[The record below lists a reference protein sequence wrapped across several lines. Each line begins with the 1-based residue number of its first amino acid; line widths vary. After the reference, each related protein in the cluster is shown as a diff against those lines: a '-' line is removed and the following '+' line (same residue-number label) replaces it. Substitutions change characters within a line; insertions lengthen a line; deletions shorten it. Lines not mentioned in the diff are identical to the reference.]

1 MKAKLTLLAA
11 LTLTVAWSSLK
22 VARAQA
28 PEATLRVD
36 LGSGVSMEL
45 VLVKAG
51 AFRQG
56 SPATEPDRGDDET
69 QREATLTKDFYIGK
83 HEVTVAQF
91 RRFVDATG
99 YKTEAEKGTSGGFG
113 WNGQALEQ
121 RSSFNWKNPGF
132 PQTDDHPVTIVTFDD
147 ATAFTRWLSSKA
159 SRAVS
164 LPTEA
169 QWEFAARANST
180 SAYPSGAA
188 KATQAAALG
197 WSKANAPGGTHPVG
211 GKSPNGIGLFDMAG
225 NVAEWCLDWYGP
237 YEAGPVTDP
246 LETRQNLSDKPR
258 RVLRGGSWLRDPKNG
273 RSAARHRNAPGTRN
287 ADNGLRVVASV
298 TAAAPGSAPNP
309 LASSAGA
316 GAKAPGSSGESSDLS
331 GPQAI
336 GVLAIVFL
344 VGAGILVVAWRIA
357 SWLFRTVVT
366 KTLLG
371 DAAAGVRTQVS
382 EDGFTLNAPKVP
394 MGHRIHY
401 RYVVDGKP
409 QTGSTVFSGDSE
421 MGQTIYTGARPS
433 SVQIFAVTAPGQA
446 LPAEKPK
453 PVRTSTNRA
462 TSRTD
467 DDSFRGYP
475 SAYR

>member
-1 MKAKLTLLAA
+1 MKARHLLLTA
-11 LTLTVAWSSLK
+11 LTLAGAWSSPNA
-22 VARAQA
+22 ARAQA

-36 LGSGVSMEL
+36 LGSGVAVEL

-56 SPATEPDRGDDET
+56 SPASEPDRADDEA
-69 QREATLTKDFYIGK
+69 QREVTLTNDFYIGR

-113 WNGQALEQ
+113 WTGQALEQ

-159 SRAVS
+159 GRAVS

-197 WSKANAPGGTHPVG
+197 WSKANAAGGTHPVG
-211 GKSPNGIGLFDMAG
+211 GKPPNGIGLFDMAG

-237 YEAGPVTDP
+237 YPAGPIVDP
-246 LETRQNLSDKPR
+246 LETRQNLSDKAR

-273 RSAARHRNAPGTRN
+273 RSAARHRNTPGTRN
-287 ADNGLRVVASV
+287 ADNGFRVAASV
-298 TAAAPGSAPNP
+298 TASSP
-309 LASSAGA
+309 SSAGTP
-316 GAKAPGSSGESSDLS
+316 GNAPASSVESTDLS

-336 GVLAIVFL
+336 GVLAVVFL
-344 VGAGILVVAWRIA
+344 AGAGILVVAWRILA
-357 SWLFRTVVT
+357 WLFRKLVT
-366 KTLLG
+366 GTLPG
-371 DAAAGVRTQVS
+371 DSAAGVRTKVS

-421 MGQTIYTGARPS
+421 LGQTVYTGSRPS
-433 SVQIFAVTAPGQA
+433 AVQIFAVTAPGQA
-446 LPAEKPK
+446 LPAEKPR
-453 PVRTSTNRA
+453 PARTSANRA

-475 SAYR
+475 SAY

>member
-1 MKAKLTLLAA
+1 MKVGHHVLAA
-11 LTLTVAWSSLK
+11 LILAAALSSLEI
-22 VARAQA
+22 ARAQA
-28 PEATLRVD
+28 PEAAHRLD
-36 LGSGVSMEL
+36 LGSGVSMDL

-56 SPATEPDRGDDET
+56 SPATETDRGDDET
-69 QREATLTKDFYIGK
+69 QRDVTLTRDFYIGR
-83 HEVTVAQF
+83 HEVTVGQF

-121 RSSFNWKNPGF
+121 RSSFNWRNPGF
-132 PQTDDHPVTIVTFDD
+132 PQTDDHPVTIVTYDD
-147 ATAFTRWLSSKA
+147 ALAFTRWLSNQA
-159 SRAVS
+159 GRAVS

-197 WSKANAPGGTHPVG
+197 WSKANAGDGTHPVG
-211 GKSPNGIGLFDMAG
+211 QKSPNGIGLFDMAG

-287 ADNGLRVVASV
+287 ADNGFRVVASTTGSPAV
-298 TAAAPGSAPNP
+298 TTTSAPAASASSAAAP
-309 LASSAGA
+309 
-316 GAKAPGSSGESSDLS
+316 SGEASPLS
-331 GPQAI
+331 TLGFLAVAGTLLTA
-336 GVLAIVFL
+336 GVGAIVML
-344 VGAGILVVAWRIA
+344 ARGAA
-357 SWLFRTVVT
+357 SRV
-366 KTLLG
+366 KTEIS
-371 DAAAGVRTQVS
+371 A
-382 EDGFTLNAPKVP
+382 DGFTLKAPRVP
-394 MGHRIHY
+394 AGYRIHY
-401 RYVVDGKP
+401 RYMVDGKT
-409 QTGSTVFSGDSE
+409 QTGSVVSSGDPE
-421 MGQTIYTGARPS
+421 IGQTVYTGSRPS

-453 PVRTSTNRA
+453 PVQRPADRETT
-462 TSRTD
+462 RTD

>member
-1 MKAKLTLLAA
+1 MKVRHHFLAA
-11 LTLTVAWSSLK
+11 LTLAGALSSLEI
-22 VARAQA
+22 ARAQA
-28 PEATLRVD
+28 PEATLRLD
-36 LGSGVSMEL
+36 LGSGASMDL

-56 SPATEPDRGDDET
+56 SPSTEPDRGDDEM
-69 QREATLTKDFYIGK
+69 QREVTLSKDFYMGR
-83 HEVTVAQF
+83 HEVTVGQF

-99 YKTEAEKGTSGGFG
+99 YRTEAEKGTSGGFG
-113 WNGQALEQ
+113 WTGQALEQ

-147 ATAFTRWLSSKA
+147 AMAFTRWLSSRA
-159 SRAVS
+159 GRAVS

-197 WSKANAPGGTHPVG
+197 WSKANAGGGTHPVG

-237 YEAGPVTDP
+237 YQTGPITDP

-273 RSAARHRNAPGTRN
+273 RSAARYRNAPGARN
-287 ADNGLRVVASV
+287 ADNGFRVVAATTSQPAPST
-298 TAAAPGSAPNP
+298 TAAA
-309 LASSAGA
+309 SS
-316 GAKAPGSSGESSDLS
+316 PSSPSSSGDPSPLFTL
-331 GPQAI
+331 GFL
-336 GVLAIVFL
+336 GVLGTLLTAGIAAIVML
-344 VGAGILVVAWRIA
+344 ARG
-357 SWLFRTVVT
+357 
-366 KTLLG
+366 
-371 DAAAGVRTQVS
+371 AAARVKTEIS
-382 EDGFTLNAPKVP
+382 PDGFTLKAPKVP
-394 MGHRIHY
+394 AGHRIHY
-401 RYVVDGKP
+401 RYMVDGKT
-409 QTGSTVFSGDSE
+409 QTGSVVSSGDSE
-421 MGQTIYTGARPS
+421 MGQTVYTGSRPS

-446 LPAEKPK
+446 LPVEKPK
-453 PVRTSTNRA
+453 PVPADRVTTG
-462 TSRTD
+462 TD

>member
-1 MKAKLTLLAA
+1 MQVRHPLFAA
-11 LTLTVAWSSLK
+11 LTLAFALSSLGH
-22 VARAQA
+22 VSAQA
-28 PEATLRVD
+28 PEAALRLD
-36 LGSGVSMEL
+36 LGSGVTMDL

-51 AFRQG
+51 SFRQG
-56 SPATEPDRGDDET
+56 SPAAEPDRGDDEA
-69 QREATLTKDFYIGK
+69 QREVTLTKDFYIGR

-91 RRFVDATG
+91 RRFVEATG

-147 ATAFTRWLSSKA
+147 AVAFTRWLSGKA

-164 LPTEA
+164 LPSEA

-197 WSKANAPGGTHPVG
+197 WSKANAMGGTHPVG
-211 GKSPNGIGLFDMAG
+211 GKSPNGSGLFDMAG

-287 ADNGLRVVASV
+287 ADNGFRVVAS
-298 TAAAPGSAPNP
+298 TTSGPPAPAANP
-309 LASSAGA
+309 PASGKGGDEKQSPA
-316 GAKAPGSSGESSDLS
+316 GSSDTSTSRSLGFIALTL
-331 GPQAI
+331 
-336 GVLAIVFL
+336 LAVAGGL
-344 VGAGILVVAWRIA
+344 VIAWRMIA
-357 SWLFRTVVT
+357 WFLRTLVTRLF
-366 KTLLG
+366 LG
-371 DAAAGVRTQVS
+371 DTAAGVSTKIS
-382 EDGFTLNAPKVP
+382 EDGFVLKAPRVP
-394 MGHRIHY
+394 MGHRVHY
-401 RYVVDGKP
+401 RFVVDGKS
-409 QTGSTVFSGDSE
+409 QTGSTVLSGD
-421 MGQTIYTGARPS
+421 MDLGQTVYTGGRPS
-433 SVQIFAVTAPGQA
+433 SVQVFAVTAPGEA
-446 LPAEKPK
+446 LPAEKPR
-453 PVRTSTNRA
+453 PARPSEERVAPS
-462 TSRTD
+462 TD

>member
-1 MKAKLTLLAA
+1 MKIRRSFPVALLLTGVL
-11 LTLTVAWSSLK
+11 SSLETG
-22 VARAQA
+22 ARAQG

-36 LGSGVSMEL
+36 LGSGVSMDL

-69 QREATLTKDFYIGK
+69 LREVTLTRDFYIGK
-83 HEVTVAQF
+83 NEVTVGQF

-132 PQTDDHPVTIVTFDD
+132 PQTDDHPVAIVTFDD
-147 ATAFTRWLSSKA
+147 AVAFTRWLLT
-159 SRAVS
+159 RAGRPVS

-197 WSKANAPGGTHPVG
+197 WSKANAGGGTHPVG
-211 GKSPNGIGLFDMAG
+211 QKSPNGIGLFDMAG

-237 YEAGPVTDP
+237 YQAGPVTDP
-246 LETRQNLSDKPR
+246 VETRQNLSDKPR
-258 RVLRGGSWLRDPKNG
+258 RVLRGGSWLRDAKNG
-273 RSAARHRNAPGTRN
+273 RSASRYRSTPGSRN
-287 ADNGLRVVASV
+287 ADNGFRVVASTSV
-298 TAAAPGSAPNP
+298 PPAVSTASVPAGGSISPPGASGDPSPLSTLGFLAILGTLLTAGTAAIVM
-309 LASSAGA
+309 LARGA
-316 GAKAPGSSGESSDLS
+316 
-331 GPQAI
+331 
-336 GVLAIVFL
+336 
-344 VGAGILVVAWRIA
+344 A
-357 SWLFRTVVT
+357 SRVKTEVT
-366 KTLLG
+366 P
-371 DAAAGVRTQVS
+371 
-382 EDGFTLNAPKVP
+382 DGFTLKAPKVP
-394 MGHRIHY
+394 AGHRIHY
-401 RYVVDGKP
+401 RYMVDGKT
-409 QTGSTVFSGDSE
+409 QTGSVVSSGDSE
-421 MGQTIYTGARPS
+421 MGQTVYTGSRPS
-433 SVQIFAVTAPGQA
+433 SVQIFAITAPGQA
-446 LPAEKPK
+446 LPVETPK
-453 PVRTSTNRA
+453 PAPRPVDRVTPPA
-462 TSRTD
+462 D

>member
-1 MKAKLTLLAA
+1 MKAKQLLLSA
-11 LTLTVAWSSLK
+11 LTLAIALSGPE

-28 PEATLRVD
+28 ADWTLRVD
-36 LGSGVSMEL
+36 LGSGVAIDL
-45 VLVKAG
+45 VLVKTD

-56 SPATEPDRGDDET
+56 SPPTDRDRGDDET
-69 QREATLTKDFYIGK
+69 LREVTLTTDFYIGR
-83 HEVTVAQF
+83 HEVTVGQF

-99 YKTEAEKGTSGGFG
+99 HKTEAEKGTSGGFG
-113 WNGQALEQ
+113 WTGQALEQ

-132 PQTDDHPVTIVTFDD
+132 PQTDNHPVTIVTFDD
-147 ATAFTRWLSSKA
+147 AVAFTRWLSGKA
-159 SRAVS
+159 GRAVS

-180 SAYPSGAA
+180 SAYPSGEAN
-188 KATQAAALG
+188 ATQAAALS
-197 WSKANAPGGTHPVG
+197 WSKANAAGGTHPVG

-287 ADNGLRVVASV
+287 AANGFRVVASV
-298 TAAAPGSAPNP
+298 TASPASASTP
-309 LASSAGA
+309 LASNAGIA
-316 GAKAPGSSGESSDLS
+316 GNVPASSGESSNLS
-331 GPQAI
+331 GPQTI
-336 GVLAIVFL
+336 GVLAVLLL
-344 VGAGILVVAWRIA
+344 VGAGILVVAWRIFR
-357 SWLFRTVVT
+357 WLFRTIVSRT
-366 KTLLG
+366 PLG
-371 DAAAGVRTQVS
+371 DAATGVRTKVS
-382 EDGFTLNAPKVP
+382 EDGFTLNAPRVP

-401 RYVVDGKP
+401 RYVVDGKA

-433 SVQIFAVTAPGQA
+433 SVQVFAVTAPGQA
-446 LPAEKPK
+446 LPAEKPR
-453 PVRTSTNRA
+453 PVRTPANRA
-462 TSRTD
+462 ASRTD